1 MVTSQYLLDSN
12 VLSEIRKG
20 KKAHPFVQ
28 AWFENR
34 KQTELATSVICL
46 MEVKVGIHRALKQD
60 TAFGL
65 LLQEW
70 YEKKIRPAFQSTA
83 LSFDLQC
90 AETCAHLQS
99 KRTLPF
105 RDGMIAA
112 TALENNSTLVTRN
125 VTDFEGLGLEVV
137 NPWDKNP

>member
-1 MVTSQYLLDSN
+1 MSATFLLDSN

-20 KKAHPFVQ
+20 KKAHPHVQ
-28 AWFENR
+28 NWFENR
-34 KQTELATSVICL
+34 KQDELATSVICL
-46 MEVKVGIHRALKQD
+46 MELKVGIHRALKQD
-60 TAFGL
+60 ATFGL

-70 YEKKIRPAFQSTA
+70 YEKKIRPAFSNSA
-83 LSFDLQC
+83 LPFDLDC

-112 TALENNSTLVTRN
+112 TALEKGLSLVTRN
-125 VTDFEGLGLEVV
+125 LSDFEGLGIKLVD
-137 NPWDKNP
+137 PWAS

>member
-1 MVTSQYLLDSN
+1 MSAEFLLDSN

-20 KKAHPFVQ
+20 RKAHPQVQ

-34 KQTELATSVICL
+34 KQSELTTSVICL
-46 MEVKVGIHRALKQD
+46 MELKVGIHRALKQD
-60 TAFGL
+60 VTFGL

-70 YEKKIRPAFQSTA
+70 YEKKIRPTFQNSVR
-83 LSFDLQC
+83 SFDLNC

-105 RDGMIAA
+105 RDSMIAA
-112 TALENNSTLVTRN
+112 TALENGLSLVTRN
-125 VTDFEGLGLEVV
+125 LSDFEGLGV
-137 NPWDKNP
+137 NLVDPWAL